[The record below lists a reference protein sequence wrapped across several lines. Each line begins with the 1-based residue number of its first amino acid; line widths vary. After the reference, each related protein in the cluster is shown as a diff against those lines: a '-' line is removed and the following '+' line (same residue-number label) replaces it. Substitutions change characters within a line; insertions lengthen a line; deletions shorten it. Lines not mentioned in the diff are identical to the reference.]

1 MAVFGTERQEFG
13 AEALAALLK
22 ETFHSSPVSVK
33 KVVYVVLPE
42 SYFAQAETEE
52 DFVKGMQ
59 DQLAPLK
66 DLLMTLNVRR
76 ITVAVNRSH
85 LISMNYF
92 TLRASLNFGEDSN
105 IRHVEPAL
113 AYLLELKRITDH
125 HEITLKYADAEG
137 QVHIYLA
144 KEKSNSRQAGSESVQ
159 KMFVSLLIRPNQ
171 MMRDHRTMLHFF
183 PAARAILE
191 QMFETLESVMAKE
204 AWIPRVRDQFI
215 CSNHLFIN
223 IIAIFFHSAEEVAQV
238 LEHLMRYYDERFNR
252 LGIRSA
258 EVAMNLIETH
268 VAGPKSPETGA
279 DLRRSREL
287 ISLSQRIRVFFE
299 NNLGLVNATEMH
311 AYRES
316 HTAGGKLKLDCFWGK
331 PKHNGSDA
339 FASHA
344 QTSDLELRRNRVLKL
359 GSTYIYDFP
368 QLFSHILDE
377 IWGKRAGKPASEDL
391 ISFSEMHLNDT
402 AGDGKRLNEMPHCV
416 FLLTYLL
423 SYLLTYYRNFD

>member
-1 MAVFGTERQEFG
+1 M
-13 AEALAALLK
+13 LK
-22 ETFHSSPVSVK
+22 ESFESSSPSVK
-33 KVVYVVLPE
+33 KVVYVILPE
-42 SYFAQAETEE
+42 SSIAQAENEE
-52 DFVKGMQ
+52 DFVKELHA
-59 DQLAPLK
+59 QLAPLK
-66 DLLMTLNVRR
+66 EQLKALNVRR
-76 ITVAVNRSH
+76 ITAAVNRSH

-92 TLRASLNFGEDSN
+92 TLRASLNFEEDSN

-144 KEKSNSRQAGSESVQ
+144 KEKPSSPSARSSTESVQ
-159 KMFVSLLIRPNQ
+159 KMFVRLLIRPNQ
-171 MMRDHRTMLHFF
+171 MMREHRTMLQFF

-204 AWIPRVRDQFI
+204 PWIPRVRDQFI

-223 IIAIFFHSAEEVAQV
+223 IIAIFFHTAEEVAQV

-258 EVAMNLIETH
+258 EVAMNLIETS
-268 VAGPKSPETGA
+268 VVGPKNPEAAA

-287 ISLSQRIRVFFE
+287 ISQSQRIRVFFE

-368 QLFSHILDE
+368 QLFAHILDE
-377 IWGKRAGKPASEDL
+377 IWGSNLDKPSSEDL
-391 ISFSEMHLNDT
+391 ISFSEMHLSSSGGNLNKHYHNDFHFFCR
-402 AGDGKRLNEMPHCV
+402 ACH
-416 FLLTYLL
+416 
-423 SYLLTYYRNFD
+423 